1 MMAQSKCWMPALAC
15 VGLAAMLLLESQ
27 GIAQPLPAELAA
39 HADPRP
45 PKDDE
50 ESRFWLTNMLR
61 DHRFSDAEAA
71 AATGLTPDEVAAAS
85 KRLGIAR
92 EPIQRGDDSRVKLL
106 PYPGG
111 RHPRIGFLDGAVRP
125 QRETKVSVFA
135 PWDDRSYVVIDVP
148 EAIWCQHGLLYLAHT
163 HVATIWTERKV
174 ELEKLEWTRRLKN
187 RRSEIRFLTMERTLP
202 NDVAFGSLVT
212 PRPDGVR
219 MTCWL
224 NNGSSE
230 TLTNLRVQMC
240 AMLKGMDGFAEQT
253 NDNKLFR
260 GDYACCR
267 STDGKRWVIMAWTP
281 NQRTWGNAPCPCLH
295 SDPQFPD
302 CAAGETVW
310 SAGQLWFYDGEA
322 IEEKLNELEASGWR
336 ERKPVEDDPFAD
348 DSPPPFDDD
357 APKEHPFGRDR

>member
-1 MMAQSKCWMPALAC
+1 MKAQAKRSMLALAC
-15 VGLAAMLLLESQ
+15 VGLAAMWLLESQ

-50 ESRFWLTNMLR
+50 ELRYWLTNMLC

-71 AATGLTPDEVAAAS
+71 AATGLSPDEVAAAS

-92 EPIQRGDDSRVKLL
+92 EPVPRGGNDNLRVL

-125 QRETKVSVFA
+125 QRETKVSVVA

-163 HVATIWTERKV
+163 HVATIWTEHKV
-174 ELEKLEWTRRLKN
+174 ELEKLEWKRLDGGHL
-187 RRSEIRFLTMERTLP
+187 EIERTLP
-202 NDVAFGSLVT
+202 NDVAFGSRVT

-219 MTCWL
+219 MACWL
-224 NNGSSE
+224 TNGSQE
-230 TLTNLRVQMC
+230 TMTNLRVQMC
-240 AMLKGMDGFAEQT
+240 AMLKGLDGFAEQT

-310 SAGQLWFYDGEA
+310 AAGQLWFYEGEA
-322 IEEKLNELEASGWR
+322 IEEKLNELESSGWR
-336 ERKPVEDDPFAD
+336 ERKPAEDDPFAD
-348 DSPPPFDDD
+348 DSLPPFDDD
-357 APKEHPFGRDR
+357 APKEEPFGTDR